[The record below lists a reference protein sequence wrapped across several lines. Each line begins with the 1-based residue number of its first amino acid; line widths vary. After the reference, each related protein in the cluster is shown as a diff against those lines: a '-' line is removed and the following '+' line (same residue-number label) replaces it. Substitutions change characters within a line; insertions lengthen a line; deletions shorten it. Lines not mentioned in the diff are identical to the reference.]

1 MNKNVI
7 TVKTALST
15 GLFLGGMVLSTPSI
29 GAEID
34 DYVPSVQF
42 SSHVAHVDGTVV
54 QQPTVSFDCNV
65 ETVISVKK
73 DDAEI
78 LSDFANS
85 MLDGM
90 KNLDSDIAKWVDDN
104 FWDLI

>member
-15 GLFLGGMVLSTPSI
+15 GLFLGGMVLSTPSV

-34 DYVPSVQF
+34 DYVYSAQP
-42 SSHVAHVDGTVV
+42 SSHVSHVDGSII

-65 ETVISVKK
+65 ETVISEKK

-85 MLDGM
+85 MLDGL